1 MKAAISS
8 PKAMACLAAAGLWPG
23 IGQAD
28 LTLTGYSAAGAF
40 GMPISSQES
49 IQIRDTHIRRDYI
62 DRGQSYSNI
71 FDLAKRQVAVIDH
84 AAKKV
89 EIHDL
94 RNLQDTAEISA
105 PASKMKLTMDKTGIV
120 QPLRHWNCEEYILQA
135 SIPAR
140 LGNEETVFHLSGQI
154 WVANHVP
161 ELGEVKK
168 LINLTKQA
176 DFFLGIPAVAKV
188 TPAQALLLSEIIRK
202 VAPKGLPC
210 GCDLNTSYEG
220 SGPMA
225 NLARKM
231 PTRFNVSF
239 QNISGAPLKADT
251 FKLPVGYPVRP

>member
-1 MKAAISS
+1 MAV
-8 PKAMACLAAAGLWPG
+8 ACLAAAAGLWPAV
-23 IGQAD
+23 GQAD

-40 GMPISSQES
+40 GMPMSSQES
-49 IQIRDTHIRRDYI
+49 IKIRETSIRRDYI

-94 RNLQDTAEISA
+94 RSLQGTAEISA
-105 PASKMKLTMDKTGIV
+105 AADKMKLTLKKTGIV
-120 QPLRHWNCEEYILQA
+120 QPLRHWNCEEYILNA
-135 SIPAR
+135 SIPAK
-140 LGNEETVFHLSGQI
+140 LGNEETVFHLNGQV

-161 ELGEVKK
+161 ELGAVKK

-176 DFFLGIPAVAKV
+176 DFFLGIPSVAKV

-210 GCDLNTSYEG
+210 GCDLHASYEG

-239 QNISGAPLKADT
+239 QDVSGAPLKADT
-251 FKLPVGYPVRP
+251 FVLPAGYPVKP